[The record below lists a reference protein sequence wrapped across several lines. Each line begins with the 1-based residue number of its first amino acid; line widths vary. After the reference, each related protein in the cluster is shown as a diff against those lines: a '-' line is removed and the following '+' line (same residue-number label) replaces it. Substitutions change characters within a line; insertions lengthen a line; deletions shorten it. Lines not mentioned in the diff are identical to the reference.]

1 MDSMAPRIPSPCAA
15 ADLDPQVARW
25 TPWPFCL
32 HGKTAALLSRQSRL
46 ARFNST
52 LGFDAKRWRVPYQG
66 RLTVRNANGVLK
78 QSPRLAHSAY
88 LGSRVRTRC
97 GGNATPLPTRRHS
110 VVAGRIFRLPPSGG
124 WKAARTR
131 TLESVRDVVVQPFQA
146 AGWRSFPAPQRTAGC
161 SGPWWWFQDAPIVA
175 ALVILSFILRTAQ
188 YRHDETAVN
197 IAPLQ
202 STTNRSAEPLFGP
215 GFRG

>member
-1 MDSMAPRIPSPCAA
+1 MRRTFLNSPLLSPCLPAGTC
-15 ADLDPQVARW
+15 PRTGVWTFSRAR
-25 TPWPFCL
+25 
-32 HGKTAALLSRQSRL
+32 
-46 ARFNST
+46 
-52 LGFDAKRWRVPYQG
+52 
-66 RLTVRNANGVLK
+66 TVRNANGVLK

-202 STTNRSAEPLFGP
+202 STTNRSAEPLFGTVFRVRRASTRSNGSAALLSRVSWSQCVRNNRRG
-215 GFRG
+215 GFP